1 MLNILTN
8 HPNFWNKD
16 IIQWL
21 NNSLALTNGW
31 SLTGKG
37 VQYFLHM
44 DFIYLTPI
52 GKICIMIDIVHVK
65 A

>member
-21 NNSLALTNGW
+21 NHSLALTNGLEFDRQRG
-31 SLTGKG
+31 SIFLILGF
-37 VQYFLHM
+37 QY
-44 DFIYLTPI
+44 I
-52 GKICIMIDIVHVK
+52 
-65 A
+65 

>member
-37 VQYFLHM
+37 VQYFL
-44 DFIYLTPI
+44 Y
-52 GKICIMIDIVHVK
+52 
-65 A
+65 

>member
-21 NNSLALTNGW
+21 NHSLALTNGLEFDRQRG
-31 SLTGKG
+31 SI
-37 VQYFLHM
+37 F
-44 DFIYLTPI
+44 FILGFHIFNPNMKDLY
-52 GKICIMIDIVHVK
+52 DD
-65 A
+65 